1 MKVDKKVLIGPSS
14 YGEIDPA
21 PLNLLKKSG
30 IKIVENPFKRKLTKS
45 ELMDLLPGVDGLIA
59 GLETLDREVL
69 VNSDLKVISRCG
81 SGMSNV
87 HLSTAE
93 VLGISVFNTPM
104 GPTLAVAELTVGSL
118 ISLIRKIPQA
128 NSALHRGQWK
138 KEFGRQLKDMTVL
151 IIGFGR
157 IGGMVGELLGKL
169 GVRVVFFDPDFNGE
183 HDCTRA
189 DDLFEALHC
198 ADVITL
204 HCSGDATVL
213 GSEEF
218 EHMKDGVFVLNAAR
232 GGVLD
237 EVVLQHAL
245 DSGKVAGAWLD
256 TFETE
261 PYKGPLTQY
270 DQVIMTPH
278 IGSYTI
284 EGRRYMEMET
294 AQNLLL
300 GFQKLGEAC
309 NRVIRNR

>member
-1 MKVDKKVLIGPSS
+1 MKVDKRVLIGPSS
-14 YGEIDPA
+14 YGEIEPA
-21 PLNLLKKSG
+21 PLHLLKKSG
-30 IKIVENPFKRKLTKS
+30 ITIVENPFKRKLTKG
-45 ELMDLLPGVDGLIA
+45 ELMDLLPGVEGLIA

-87 HLSTAE
+87 DLGAAE
-93 VLGISVFNTPM
+93 GLGISIFSTPM
-104 GPTLAVAELTVGSL
+104 GPTLAVAELTVGCL
-118 ISLIRKIPQA
+118 IALIRKIPQA

-138 KEFGRQLKDMTVL
+138 KEFGRQLQGMTVL

-157 IGGMVGELLGKL
+157 IGGTVGELLGKM
-169 GVRVVFFDPDFNGE
+169 GVRVVFFDPDFSGE

-189 DDLFEALHC
+189 DDLFEALRE

-204 HCSGDATVL
+204 HCSGNATVL

-237 EVVLQHAL
+237 ERALHLAL

-256 TFETE
+256 TFGTE
-261 PYKGPLTQY
+261 PYKGQLTQY

-284 EGRRYMEMET
+284 EGRRHMEMET
-294 AQNLLL
+294 AQNLIL
-300 GFQKLGEAC
+300 GFQNLREE
-309 NRVIRNR
+309 